1 MAIIKNKI
9 TAVQF
14 FRNFVIKIVVLSKVS
29 IRILLKV
36 NTDYDSADY
45 MEGPMVLWKLNNP

>member
-45 MEGPMVLWKLNNP
+45 MEGPMVL

>member
-14 FRNFVIKIVVLSKVS
+14 FRNFVIKIRLVKSKYPD
-29 IRILLKV
+29 
-36 NTDYDSADY
+36 TF
-45 MEGPMVLWKLNNP
+45 EG

>member
-45 MEGPMVLWKLNNP
+45 MEGPMVHWKLNNP